1 MKEDD
6 KIEEL
11 KQLLLDTDLEK
22 LNQIDIRL
30 KEVANDLYVR
40 ERLEQKVNPIIDD
53 RFEVFQREI
62 PETMGPAITAAL
74 RKQIKDSQQ
83 EIVDLLYPLIG
94 KMIAKYIRIEIQ
106 RISEK
111 IDRQFKKTFSFEV
124 WGRRIKAF
132 FSGTN
137 QGDLAIRE
145 IAAPEIQEIFMVTKG
160 SGILLGKYSRD
171 ENMDSEMIAGMLTAI
186 KSFAEDAFK
195 KGGNQL
201 EMIEYESFKIKIFNL
216 GSFYIAVTIAG
227 VMNAEFDAILQEK
240 INDLVDS
247 KLRIEKIDIQGGT
260 DFSNDLKLLVDG
272 TKF

>member
-6 KIEEL
+6 KIELL
-11 KQLLLDTDLEK
+11 KQLLLDTDLDK
-22 LNQIDIRL
+22 LNQIDIQL
-30 KEVANDLYVR
+30 KEVVNDLYVR
-40 ERLEQKVNPIIDD
+40 GRLEKIVNPIIDKK
-53 RFEVFQREI
+53 FETFQREI

-83 EIVDLLYPLIG
+83 EIIDLLYPLIG
-94 KMIAKYIRIEIQ
+94 KMIAKYIRIEIK
-106 RISEK
+106 RLSEK
-111 IDRQFKKTFSFEV
+111 IDQQFKNTFSWEV
-124 WGRRIKAF
+124 WGRRIKAL

-145 IAAPEIQEIFMVTKG
+145 IAAPEIQDVFMVTKG
-160 SGILLGKYSRD
+160 SGILLGKYSHD
-171 ENMDSEMIAGMLTAI
+171 EKMDSEMIAGMLTAI

-195 KGGNQL
+195 KGENQL

-216 GSFYIAVTIAG
+216 GSFYIAVTING
-227 VMNAEFDAILQEK
+227 IMNAEFDSILQEK
-240 INDLVDS
+240 INEFVDS

-260 DFSNDLKLLVDG
+260 DFSNDLKILVDG